1 MPDLIKLVRCRLCN
15 GEFSTEVLQLKPTPP
30 ANTLYKF
37 QEDAISAKKFPLNVR
52 MCSRCKHFQL
62 TEIVNPKLL
71 FDDYVYR
78 TGTSTSFHNH
88 FKDFVKSLEPWL
100 KPNAMV
106 LEVGSNDGLLLGLLR
121 DAGFNVTGIEPSEL
135 LVAESKAK
143 KLNVHQGYFEE
154 NFVASNF
161 GLTKFDLIVGNNV
174 FAHIENLSGAIEL
187 AGKMLNTGG
196 TLVFEVAHFLKI
208 LTDNTFDSIY
218 HEHMS
223 YHTVISMQKYL
234 QEFTALEVYDVELI
248 QTHGGSLRFYVGK
261 KGEHKIRESAI
272 AEIIQVEIN
281 NGLDNSKV
289 LIKIAEQVNEL
300 KSKVKKYF
308 EKLKSDESLILGY
321 AAPAKAVTFLAE
333 LELENLGIL
342 LIIDDNPD
350 KQNRFLPGSGIKIV
364 SFAQAQEYFRSYKTS
379 INKNIEYYCI
389 FFAWNIGKELYNKVK
404 DLELQNLKVL
414 SFYPTFSQEEI
425 A

>member
-15 GEFSTEVLQLKPTPP
+15 GDFSTEVLQLKPTPP

-37 QEDAISAKKFPLNVR
+37 QEDAISAQKFPLNVR

-234 QEFTALEVYDVELI
+234 QEFTELEVYDVQLI
-248 QTHGGSLRFYVGK
+248 PTHGGSLRFYVGK
-261 KGEHKIRESAI
+261 KGEHNIKERAI
-272 AEIIQVEIN
+272 AEIIQLEN
-281 NGLDNSKV
+281 YNGLDNSKV
-289 LIKIAEQVNEL
+289 LIKIAEQIDEL

-308 EKLKSDESLILGY
+308 AKLKSEESIIFGY

-333 LELENLGIL
+333 SELENLGIS

-364 SFAQAQEYFRSYKTS
+364 SFAQAQEYFRSYKMT
-379 INKNIEYYCI
+379 INKNVEYYCI

-404 DLELQNLKVL
+404 DLQLQNLKVL
-414 SFYPTFSQEEI
+414 SFYPTFSQEKI
-425 A
+425 I

>member
-15 GEFSTEVLQLKPTPP
+15 GDFSSEVLQLKPTPP

-143 KLNVHQGYFEE
+143 KLNVHQGYFDE

-234 QEFTALEVYDVELI
+234 QEFTELEVYNVELI

-261 KGEHKIRESAI
+261 KGEHKVRESAI
-272 AEIIQVEIN
+272 GEIKQIEIN
-281 NGLDNSKV
+281 NGLEHSKV
-289 LIKIAEQVNEL
+289 LLKIAEQIKEL
-300 KSKVKKYF
+300 KSQAHNYF
-308 EKLKSDESLILGY
+308 AKLRSDNINIFGY

-333 LELENLGIL
+333 MELESIGISF
-342 LIIDDNPD
+342 IVDDNPD
-350 KQNRFLPGSGIKIV
+350 KQNRFLPGSGIKIL
-364 SFAQAQEYFRSYKTS
+364 SLAEAQEFANTRNSVL
-379 INKNIEYYCI
+379 NKQADNYCI
-389 FFAWNIGKELYNKVK
+389 FFAWNIGTELYKKVK
-404 DLELQNLKVL
+404 KIGLQNLKVL
-414 SFYPTFSQEEI
+414 SFYPTFRQEKI